1 MVFGRSFIWLLAGA
15 LVGCGRHGGNYD
27 PDLVLES
34 AVPTAELQAGKKL
47 ELPFDARG
55 YRFIEV
61 SQDTADVRI
70 SLAAGT
76 RSLGE
81 WDGPARR
88 AAPERVCV
96 YTEPGTL
103 SITISSADASTKP
116 GARVEVHVRS
126 LDGSRS
132 LGDENWVRAE
142 CTQSEAALALPQAGN
157 GLSTAQVQEQA
168 EQQAEKYR
176 HAAEIWA
183 QMGNRNRAGESF
195 LQAGWMLARQT
206 SRYTDA
212 VAMGLEAREQFVAI
226 ADNFGASLASMQIS
240 VPRWELVD
248 EGLDD
253 RGAKLGDRLAAL
265 AVIDKDLGKA
275 VATFDA
281 AGEPYFSAEARG
293 HIGYNYFL
301 LGRFREALE
310 AFSVAKQLYE
320 SEGEAAGVTRA
331 EANLAFVRNQATDYK
346 RAAAAF
352 AQTLAQYPPDAATP
366 ALADILDNSGAMHS
380 AAGDFNNAIPQLLRA
395 WKIHEQFADFG
406 GMARSLNG
414 LSVTY
419 MRIGVPAAALD
430 YAKQSTSMLRRRAG
444 DAGPGGETTELI
456 SLALAGNAQ
465 RALGNPAAASA
476 SHRAALERSRNDTA
490 RLRAHLELARDAL
503 AAGNAKDARV
513 EVESA
518 RKLIGGASEIQ
529 QLLVEL
535 ESIRVA
541 IAAGDLENARDRLT
555 GLKGLFAAVGAPEF
569 EIERVD
575 TLARVEYLRG
585 KLDDALALNGQALD
599 QLRSLRLAVANPSL
613 HTSLTASYRAAYELR
628 VDLLDELR
636 GNTTDAKRRAAMLN
650 EIFAAADEARA
661 GLVHETAEARVL
673 AGDGGAETQLRT
685 VATEIA
691 VRENMLAAV
700 DLGGAT
706 GVDATALRGELA
718 RLRSEYDA
726 LKPPS
731 ANYQR
736 FGPGDYGTAGVRADT
751 AVLVLLDS
759 SKALRRFL
767 ATRGHVRELEALDW
781 TPAARSQQGDKL
793 LTGFSLL
800 AAYPHLIVVADPLL
814 GPLPLTALADSDGK
828 RLIDAHDVTMSLT
841 LRDALRIAAL
851 PDDKRRVNLSRVAL
865 FSDPIFTPYDERIQK
880 RVTSTDAFPAL
891 ARLKSSRAETDA
903 IARLFKSANVLSY
916 SDDLASRES
925 ALSPAVM
932 QASVLHFAT
941 HAVASDTWPN
951 GSGLQLTAF
960 TKEGKPINGFVS
972 SLDLLSQRTST
983 SLVVLSACDTAR
995 GDSTPG
1001 ENVAGLARAFLG
1013 GGARRVV
1020 ASLWAV
1026 DDAVTA
1032 RLMAEFYAGLVSG
1045 KTPAVALASAQKKVA
1060 GPDVPGQRPA
1070 WAAFLLYERAP

>member
-1 MVFGRSFIWLLAGA
+1 MACA

-34 AVPTAELQAGKKL
+34 TVPAAELQAGKTL
-47 ELPFDARG
+47 DLPFDARG

-70 SLAAGT
+70 ALAADGK
-76 RSLGE
+76 SLGE

-103 SITISSADASTKP
+103 SITISSTDASTKP
-116 GARVEVHVRS
+116 GARVDVHVRS

-142 CTQSEAALALPQAGN
+142 CTQSEGALALPQAGN
-157 GLSTAQVQEQA
+157 GMSTAQVQEQA

-183 QMGNRNRAGESF
+183 QLGNHNRAGESF
-195 LQAGWMLARQT
+195 LQAGWMLVRQT

-212 VAMGLEAREQFVAI
+212 VAMGLKAREHFMATG
-226 ADNFGASLASMQIS
+226 DSFGAALASMQVS

-248 EGLDD
+248 AGLDD
-253 RGAKLGDRLAAL
+253 QGGKLGDRLAAL
-265 AVIDKDLGKA
+265 AVMDKDLEKA

-301 LGRFREALE
+301 LGRFQEALQS
-310 AFSVAKQLYE
+310 FSAARQFYE

-346 RAAAAF
+346 TAAAAF
-352 AQTLAQYPPDAATP
+352 ARTIAQYPPDAATP

-406 GMARSLNG
+406 GMAHSLNA
-414 LSVTY
+414 LSMTY
-419 MRIGVPAAALD
+419 MRIGVPAASLD
-430 YAKQSTSMLRRRAG
+430 YARQSASMLRKRAG
-444 DAGPGGETTELI
+444 DAGPGGEAVELT
-456 SLALAGNAQ
+456 SLLLAGNAQ
-465 RALGNPAAASA
+465 RALGDPIAATA
-476 SHRAALERSRNDTA
+476 SHREALQRSSNDTM

-503 AAGNAKDARV
+503 AAGDAKGARV

-535 ESIRVA
+535 ESIRTA
-541 IAAGDLENARDRLT
+541 IAAGELENARERLQ
-555 GLKGLFAAVGAPEF
+555 GLKGVFAAVGAPEF
-569 EIERVD
+569 EIERID
-575 TLARVEYLRG
+575 ALARVEYLRG
-585 KLDDALALNGQALD
+585 KLDEALALNGQALD

-613 HTSLTASYRAAYELR
+613 RTSLTAAYRAAYELR
-628 VDLLDELR
+628 VDLLDEIR
-636 GNTTDAKRRAAMLN
+636 SRAADAKRRAALLN

-673 AGDGGAETQLRT
+673 AGDGDAGSPLRT
-685 VATEIA
+685 VAAEIA
-691 VRENMLAAV
+691 VRENMLAAA
-700 DLGGAT
+700 DLGGAP
-706 GVDATALRGELA
+706 GADAATVRAELT

-736 FGPGDYGTAGVRADT
+736 FGPRDYGTAGIRADS

-759 SKALRRFL
+759 SKVLRRFL
-767 ATRGHVRELEALDW
+767 VTRGHVRELEALDW
-781 TPAARSQQGDKL
+781 A
-793 LTGFSLL
+793 
-800 AAYPHLIVVADPLL
+800 
-814 GPLPLTALADSDGK
+814 
-828 RLIDAHDVTMSLT
+828 
-841 LRDALRIAAL
+841 
-851 PDDKRRVNLSRVAL
+851 
-865 FSDPIFTPYDERIQK
+865 
-880 RVTSTDAFPAL
+880 
-891 ARLKSSRAETDA
+891 
-903 IARLFKSANVLSY
+903 
-916 SDDLASRES
+916 
-925 ALSPAVM
+925 
-932 QASVLHFAT
+932 
-941 HAVASDTWPN
+941 
-951 GSGLQLTAF
+951 
-960 TKEGKPINGFVS
+960 
-972 SLDLLSQRTST
+972 
-983 SLVVLSACDTAR
+983 
-995 GDSTPG
+995 
-1001 ENVAGLARAFLG
+1001 
-1013 GGARRVV
+1013 
-1020 ASLWAV
+1020 
-1026 DDAVTA
+1026 
-1032 RLMAEFYAGLVSG
+1032 
-1045 KTPAVALASAQKKVA
+1045 
-1060 GPDVPGQRPA
+1060 
-1070 WAAFLLYERAP
+1070 